1 MNGFILTINN
11 QNYLFA
17 TDKKTKSSKL
27 IKQIKQVLQAEGN
40 LTPSLAFS
48 LRDKLQPACITDDD
62 LLNYR
67 IVILDWFAG
76 NLLEFQGF
84 PSKENWQIARKTMQ
98 FTENNK

>member
-11 QNYLFA
+11 QNHLFA

-27 IKQIKQVLQAEGN
+27 IKQIKQVLQTEGN

-62 LLNYR
+62 LLNYI
-67 IVILDWFAG
+67 IVILD
-76 NLLEFQGF
+76 
-84 PSKENWQIARKTMQ
+84 
-98 FTENNK
+98 